1 MFPLYIILLCRF
13 MGEDLM
19 NSERIKAQKD
29 QQKAWLQQQMKER
42 QQANDDRNK
51 AEREIQAALE
61 ARDKRALELADAE
74 RETRRLIQES
84 TAKFNLD
91 LVYNFTHIFNFQFY

>member
-1 MFPLYIILLCRF
+1 

-19 NSERIKAQKD
+19 SSERIKAQKD

-42 QQANDDRNK
+42 QQADEDRRK
-51 AEREIQAALE
+51 AEKQIQTALE
-61 ARDKRALELADAE
+61 VRDKRALELAEAE
-74 RETRRLIQES
+74 RDTRRLIQES

-91 LVYNFTHIFNFQFY
+91 LVVLIFLI

>member
-1 MFPLYIILLCRF
+1 

-19 NSERIKAQKD
+19 SSERIKAQKD

-42 QQANDDRNK
+42 QQADEDRRK
-51 AEREIQAALE
+51 AEKQIQTALE
-61 ARDKRALELADAE
+61 VRDKRALELAEAE
-74 RETRRLIQES
+74 RDTRRLIQES

-91 LVYNFTHIFNFQFY
+91 LVILIFLI